1 MRAGVLPV
9 LGILMFC
16 AAGCS
21 LLPPPAA
28 DPTKYY
34 VLTDR
39 ETTDTSHTPSPEAVH
54 LVLRGIELPGYLRST
69 RAMVVR
75 DGLNEIRYLDYARWA
90 ESLEQGLG
98 RVLKSELLL
107 QSDKVASVEPV
118 GLPSDFHR
126 TYDVS
131 VRVHLCEGGVISGSH
146 KVAKFSASYEIIS
159 METKHVVAHKTFS
172 APDAPWNGDDFSA
185 LAHLLSEEAAALADD
200 IAANLPK

>member
-1 MRAGVLPV
+1 MRAGFLPALSVLM
-9 LGILMFC
+9 LC

-21 LLPPPAA
+21 LIPAPAA

-34 VLTDR
+34 VLTDHVNP
-39 ETTDTSHTPSPEAVH
+39 ESSHPPSPEAVH
-54 LVLRGIELPGYLRST
+54 LVLRGIELPGYLRNT
-69 RAMVVR
+69 RVMVVQ

-90 ESLEQGLG
+90 ESLEQGLS
-98 RVLKSELLL
+98 RVVKSELL
-107 QSDKVASVEPV
+107 QANTVASVESV

-126 TYDVS
+126 AFDVS

-146 KVAKFSASYEIIS
+146 KVAKFSASYEITS
-159 METKHVVAHKTFS
+159 LETKRVVAHKTFS